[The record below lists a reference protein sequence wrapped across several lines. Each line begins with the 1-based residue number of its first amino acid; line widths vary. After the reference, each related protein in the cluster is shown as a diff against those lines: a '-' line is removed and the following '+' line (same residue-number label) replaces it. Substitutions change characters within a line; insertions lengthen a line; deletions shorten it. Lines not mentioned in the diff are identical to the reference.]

1 MAEKHHEI
9 WDRALTDEGYREKL
23 VANPATELKKEGYT
37 NVPDDLKIE
46 IKGGKLTFS
55 TSDELALDKLNAR
68 VTKSK

>member
-9 WDRALTDEGYREKL
+9 WDRALTDEAYREKL
-23 VANPATELKKEGYT
+23 LANPATELKKEGYT

-46 IKGGKLTFS
+46 ITGGKLTFS
-55 TSDELALDKLNAR
+55 TSDDLALDKLNAR

>member
-1 MAEKHHEI
+1 MAEKHHGI
-9 WDRALTDEGYREKL
+9 WDRALTDEAYREKL
-23 VANPATELKKEGYT
+23 LANPATELKKEGYT

-46 IKGGKLTFS
+46 IKSGKLTFS